1 MENKNNV
8 VNLSEQLFI
17 KISFDYGRW
26 KKMLQ
31 HSLRQLPQPITQTG
45 LPRRLPASPR
55 VSPCIE
61 RCQQKQAGQ
70 GPSAATLE
78 KSDAS
83 PNSNCKSYING
94 PAPATSRIQ
103 ILLASC
109 QAKMQPSPSSRTRT
123 GPIRFH
129 SIDADTT
136 LCVPSVWG
144 DLICATFGKA
154 AVSYFVPRDA

>member
-1 MENKNNV
+1 M
-8 VNLSEQLFI
+8 NLSEQLFI

-31 HSLRQLPQPITQTG
+31 HSLRQLPQPITQTC

-83 PNSNCKSYING
+83 PNSNCKSCING

-109 QAKMQPSPSSRTRT
+109 QAKMRPHQVREPGLAPSAFIVLI
-123 GPIRFH
+123 PIRR
-129 SIDADTT
+129 
-136 LCVPSVWG
+136 CVSPPYG
-144 DLICATFGKA
+144 ET
-154 AVSYFVPRDA
+154 